1 MSDNNK
7 DRIDE
12 IREEMDEHFD
22 HLESLRSEMLRL
34 KSGNGK
40 YFIEHAWSF
49 MNDPESKIVVPIGV
63 N

>member
-1 MSDNNK
+1 MSDNDK

-40 YFIEHAWSF
+40 YCIEHAWSL
-49 MNDPESKIVVPIGV
+49 MNDPEAKIGV
-63 N
+63 PRGVN